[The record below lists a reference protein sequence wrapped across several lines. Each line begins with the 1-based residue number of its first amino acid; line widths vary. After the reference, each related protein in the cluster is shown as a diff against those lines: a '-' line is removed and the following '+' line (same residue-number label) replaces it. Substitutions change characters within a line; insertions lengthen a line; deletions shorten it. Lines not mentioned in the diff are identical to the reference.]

1 MIFVKHKF
9 KENLCVLKMNLR
21 FNSCMR
27 VLISAVVV
35 FVLLPLVG
43 HSQQLI
49 MPHYG
54 AGQAQVVDTY
64 QTVRLESGEIVPAF
78 LIPEVV
84 VVGFR
89 PWKSEEERMQYLRL
103 KRNVLRVLPYA
114 IYAQKRY
121 AQLDRDLAQAQNKKE
136 HKRLVKECEREI
148 KHKINS
154 EVKNLSIS
162 QGKIL
167 IKLIERQTGNTSYDL
182 VKEMKGGVTAFVY
195 QGVARVVGH
204 NLKSTY
210 DPQEDFVIETIIR
223 EYEQARPMVT
233 NR

>member
-1 MIFVKHKF
+1 
-9 KENLCVLKMNLR
+9 MNLR
-21 FNSCMR
+21 FNSGMR
-27 VLISAVVV
+27 VLICAVVMCV
-35 FVLLPLVG
+35 FLPFLG
-43 HSQQLI
+43 RAQQLV

-54 AGQAQVVDTY
+54 EGKAQVVDSY
-64 QTVRLESGEIVPAF
+64 QTVRLESGEVVPAF

-84 VVGFR
+84 VVGVR
-89 PWKSEEERMQYLRL
+89 LWKSEEERMQYLRL

-121 AQLDRDLAQAQNKKE
+121 AQLDRDLAHAENKKE
-136 HKRLVKECEREI
+136 HKQLVKECEREI

-182 VKEMKGGVTAFVY
+182 VKEMKGGVAAFVY

-210 DPQEDFVIETIIR
+210 DPQEDYVIETIIR
-223 EYEQARPMVT
+223 EYEQARPMAGT
-233 NR
+233 R

>member
-1 MIFVKHKF
+1 
-9 KENLCVLKMNLR
+9 
-21 FNSCMR
+21 MR
-27 VLISAVVV
+27 VLVSAVAML
-35 FVLLPLVG
+35 VLLPLIG
-43 HSQQLI
+43 HAQQLT

-54 AGQAQVVDTY
+54 GGQAQVVDTY
-64 QTVRLESGEIVPAF
+64 QTVRLENGEVVPAF

-84 VVGFR
+84 VVAFR
-89 PWKSEEERMQYLRL
+89 PWKSEDERQQYLRL

-121 AQLDRDLAQAQNKKE
+121 AQLDHDLALAQNRKE
-136 HKRLVKECEREI
+136 ERRLVKECEHEI

-210 DPQEDFVIETIIR
+210 NPQEDFVIETIIR
-223 EYEQARPMVT
+223 EYEQARPMAG

>member
-9 KENLCVLKMNLR
+9 KENSCVCKMKLR

-27 VLISAVVV
+27 VLICAVVV
-35 FVLLPLVG
+35 FFLCPVIG
-43 HSQQLI
+43 YAQQLI

-54 AGQAQVVDTY
+54 AGQPQVVDSY
-64 QTVRLESGEIVPAF
+64 QTARLESGEVVPSF
-78 LIPEVV
+78 LIPEVAV
-84 VVGFR
+84 FGFR
-89 PWKSEEERMQYLRL
+89 PWKNEEERMQYLRL

-121 AQLDRDLAQAQNKKE
+121 AQLDRDLALAQSKKE
-136 HKRLVKECEREI
+136 HKRLVKECEHEI

-167 IKLIERQTGNTSYDL
+167 IKLIERQTGNTSYEL

-210 DPQEDFVIETIIR
+210 DPQEDFVIESIIR
-223 EYEQARPMVT
+223 EYEQARPMSI

>member
-1 MIFVKHKF
+1 
-9 KENLCVLKMNLR
+9 
-21 FNSCMR
+21 
-27 VLISAVVV
+27 
-35 FVLLPLVG
+35 
-43 HSQQLI
+43 

-54 AGQAQVVDTY
+54 AGQPQVVESY
-64 QTVRLESGEIVPAF
+64 QTARLESGEVVPSF
-78 LIPEVV
+78 LIPEVAV
-84 VVGFR
+84 FGFR
-89 PWKSEEERMQYLRL
+89 PWKNEEERMQYLRL

-121 AQLDRDLAQAQNKKE
+121 AQLDRDLALAQSKKE
-136 HKRLVKECEREI
+136 HKRLVKECEHEI

-167 IKLIERQTGNTSYDL
+167 IKLIERQTGNTSYEL

-210 DPQEDFVIETIIR
+210 DPQEDFVIESIIR
-223 EYEQARPMVT
+223 EYEQARPMSI

>member
-1 MIFVKHKF
+1 
-9 KENLCVLKMNLR
+9 
-21 FNSCMR
+21 
-27 VLISAVVV
+27 
-35 FVLLPLVG
+35 
-43 HSQQLI
+43 

-54 AGQAQVVDTY
+54 EGKAQVVDSY
-64 QTVRLESGEIVPAF
+64 QTVRLESGEVVPAF

-84 VVGFR
+84 VVGVR
-89 PWKSEEERMQYLRL
+89 LWKSEEERMQYLRL

-121 AQLDRDLAQAQNKKE
+121 AQLDRDLAQAENKKE
-136 HKRLVKECEREI
+136 HKQLVKECEREI

-182 VKEMKGGVTAFVY
+182 VKEMKGGVAAFVY

-210 DPQEDFVIETIIR
+210 DPQEDYVIETIIR
-223 EYEQARPMVT
+223 EYEQARPMAGT
-233 NR
+233 R